1 MESCCKYEQ
10 NPLLFVMLLLDQLA
24 VDKVHH
30 SVRTGGILEYLIAIF
45 AVTFNNETVTFAYS
59 FASLLIPYSFRNLI
73 FCGFLPPFGLLITFV
88 LKRLISRPRPDLVV
102 PRFKVLL
109 FDFRGKEKNH
119 SMPSGDSMQA
129 STFWVLLWHFGIVS
143 GGLAAVLVGI
153 TLLARVYYMCHYP
166 SDTLMGAT
174 IGILNFYIVKTL
186 LGVP

>member
-1 MESCCKYEQ
+1 
-10 NPLLFVMLLLDQLA
+10 
-24 VDKVHH
+24 
-30 SVRTGGILEYLIAIF
+30 
-45 AVTFNNETVTFAYS
+45 
-59 FASLLIPYSFRNLI
+59 
-73 FCGFLPPFGLLITFV
+73 
-88 LKRLISRPRPDLVV
+88 
-102 PRFKVLL
+102 
-109 FDFRGKEKNH
+109 
-119 SMPSGDSMQA
+119 MQA